1 MDPARAHSSAVG
13 ARASGGRPALVAF
26 AFGLSGAAA
35 LIYQVAWQ
43 RILAFQSGVGIGS
56 IAMIVAAFMAGIGLG
71 AYFGGRMS
79 ARVSA
84 SRALLIFAGI
94 ELCLGLFASISC
106 WFYYDILYTRYAGS
120 YGASAALLQFVTLL
134 PPTALMGMSL
144 PFLVRATV
152 RDSETAARTISTLY
166 GINVLGAAAGA
177 LVTPWVLIRLYGI
190 EGAVLFGA
198 GCNFAAGLALLA
210 LGRIDRRAEAPPV
223 ALPSAV
229 DAVEREPARGQALV
243 LWAALYGLSG
253 FCALALEILWFRIV
267 DVAVKSTAF
276 TFGTVLAFYLVGL
289 GAGSLVGG
297 RVAARFARPL
307 EAFLTL
313 QCGLLVYT
321 GLAVLMLVALPEQT
335 PLYADLLEFW
345 RAVEGFRLGEP
356 AQWNWII
363 SL

>member
-1 MDPARAHSSAVG
+1 MTRSLGLVGG

-94 ELCLGLFASISC
+94 ELCLGLFASLSC

-152 RDSETAARTISTLY
+152 RDSETAAHTISALY
-166 GINVLGAAAGA
+166 GINVLGAAINGGA
-177 LVTPWVLIRLYGI
+177 EAHDDGVGVADLRHRRADAPLLDRARFLGNHLDAVRAQFEEDAQDVTWTSLIPEGTIPPI
-190 EGAVLFGA
+190 ELNADKMEKFRP
-198 GCNFAAGLALLA
+198 LLA
-210 LGRIDRRAEAPPV
+210 EFEYDLESGKTYIEQLGIDYPTV
-223 ALPSAV
+223 
-229 DAVEREPARGQALV
+229 REH
-243 LWAALYGLSG
+243 
-253 FCALALEILWFRIV
+253 
-267 DVAVKSTAF
+267 
-276 TFGTVLAFYLVGL
+276 
-289 GAGSLVGG
+289 
-297 RVAARFARPL
+297 
-307 EAFLTL
+307 
-313 QCGLLVYT
+313 
-321 GLAVLMLVALPEQT
+321 
-335 PLYADLLEFW
+335 
-345 RAVEGFRLGEP
+345 
-356 AQWNWII
+356 
-363 SL
+363 